1 MKPVRIAVGGG
12 IGSGKSEVM
21 RMLAERGFTTLD
33 ADRVGHRVLA
43 PGHPAA
49 ASAAER
55 WPEALTEGRIDRSLL
70 GCIVFGDPLQLAELE
85 ALTHPAILAEVERW
99 AAEAGERP
107 AAVEVSVLSVMKR
120 LAGKGWMTAAVD
132 AAAGTRRERLRLRGM
147 TEADIEA
154 RMAVQP
160 DPGEWTAAAGLVVD
174 NNAGRGRLASEV
186 DRLAGLLLTERRA

>member
-21 RMLAERGFTTLD
+21 RMLAERGFATLD
-33 ADRVGHRVLA
+33 ADRVGHGVLA

-49 ASAAER
+49 ALAGAR

-70 GCIVFGDPLQLAELE
+70 GRIVFGDPRQLAELE
-85 ALTHPAILAEVERW
+85 ALTHPVILAEVERW

-120 LAGKGWMTAAVD
+120 LAGKGWKAAAVD

-160 DPGEWTAAAGLVVD
+160 GPGEWTAAAGLVID

-186 DRLAGLLLTERRA
+186 DRIAGLLLAERRA

>member
-21 RMLAERGFTTLD
+21 RMLAERGFATLD
-33 ADRVGHRVLA
+33 ADRVGHGVLA

-49 ASAAER
+49 ASAAAR
-55 WPEALTEGRIDRSLL
+55 WPEALTDGRIDRSLL
-70 GCIVFGDPLQLAELE
+70 GRIVFGDPLQLAELE
-85 ALTHPAILAEVERW
+85 ALTHPVILAEVERW

-132 AAAGTRRERLRLRGM
+132 AGGGIRRERLRLRGM